1 MKKMMNSRIF
11 TAAAI
16 AAVSM
21 LAVACGGNKKTG
33 EETRDGKLQYA
44 PQINE
49 VEVITLEKKDFAR
62 QLLSNGKLSA
72 AKKSSL
78 LFGTSGPVASINVRN
93 GSHVQAGATIAT
105 LSRPD
110 LKLAL
115 ESAQIA
121 LEKAEI
127 DLYDYLAGQGYSAR
141 DTLSVPKDVMATGK
155 MKSGYT
161 TALNGLSRAR
171 FDISGTALNAPFY
184 GRVADVKL
192 RRYDQYSGSEPFC
205 TVVDDRFLDVDF
217 TVMESEYSF
226 LSVGLPVRIRPFADE
241 SKEYT
246 GKITDI
252 NPSVDAK
259 GQISVRAQVPNDGAL
274 IDGMNVKV
282 VVERMIPDQLVVPRS
297 AVVIRDN
304 MDVLFT
310 YTPDGKAHW
319 TYVKI
324 LYSNGDSHV
333 VTANADRNATLNEG
347 DQVIVSGNLNLADNS
362 EVTIKE

>member
-1 MKKMMNSRIF
+1 MALTS
-11 TAAAI
+11 
-16 AAVSM
+16 
-21 LAVACGGNKKTG
+21 CGGKKTS
-33 EETRDGKLQYA
+33 EEGKDGKLQYS
-44 PQINE
+44 PQVNE
-49 VEVITLEKKDFAR
+49 VEVITLERTDFAR
-62 QLLSNGKLSA
+62 QLLSNGKLAASRKSA
-72 AKKSSL
+72 L
-78 LFGTSGPVASINVRN
+78 QFGTSGPVASVAVRN

-115 ESAQIA
+115 ESARIA
-121 LEKAEI
+121 LQKAEI
-127 DLYDYLAGQGYSAR
+127 DLYDYLAGQGYPAR
-141 DTLSVPKDVMATGK
+141 DTASVPKDVLATGK

-171 FDISGTALNAPFY
+171 FDISGTTLKAPFY

-192 RRYDQYSGSEPFC
+192 RRYDQYSGAEPFC
-205 TVVDDRFLDVDF
+205 TVVDDRVLDVDF

-226 LSVGLPVRIRPFADE
+226 LSIGLPVKIRPFADE
-241 SKEYT
+241 GKEYT
-246 GKITDI
+246 GKITGI

-259 GQISVRAQVPNDGAL
+259 GQISVRAQVANDGSL

-282 VVERMIPDQLVVPRS
+282 VVERMIPGQLVVPRS

-304 MDVLFT
+304 LDVLFT
-310 YTPDGKAHW
+310 YTPDGRAHW

-324 LYSNGDSHV
+324 LYSNGESHV
-333 VTANADRNATLNEG
+333 VTANTGRNATLNEG